1 MQDQFSE
8 LTGLRIIAV
17 DNDLD
22 NRALYSCFLE
32 SLGANVMTVASVG
45 EAFTVLTQF
54 TPDILISDIALPNVD
69 GYALLRKLRASEL
82 EFGQSLPAI
91 AVSGYIQGN
100 DELLALAAGFQK
112 WLPKPIDLDQLINT
126 IAQVVQHQRS
136 GDLYGSDR
144 ENKVE
149 V

>member
-1 MQDQFSE
+1 
-8 LTGLRIIAV
+8 
-17 DNDLD
+17 
-22 NRALYSCFLE
+22 
-32 SLGANVMTVASVG
+32 MTVASVG